1 MCGRRLE
8 WQQLD
13 QHLHRGGRGVCLA
26 GGPADRSPLPPPNQT
41 EQRWV
46 GSLVPPES
54 LPLGCTSQTGRGL
67 CFGLPLP
74 WLCSPFTRLK
84 YGWAPTMQHHC
95 SRPHSLTEPLLMWE
109 LGRCQGGKRV
119 SRRKRYFPGAP
130 GRLLLSPYLSRLC
143 AQPPGRRLEGSG
155 ENTTTYFPG
164 CGEN

>member
-1 MCGRRLE
+1 MGGFPGSSREFTPGLYFPDGERPLLWATRSLSHKDVRL
-8 WQQLD
+8 LP
-13 QHLHRGGRGVCLA
+13 VT
-26 GGPADRSPLPPPNQT
+26 RSPG
-41 EQRWV
+41 V
-46 GSLVPPES
+46 
-54 LPLGCTSQTGRGL
+54 
-67 CFGLPLP
+67 PLP